1 MKDEEKARNKET
13 IVNDAAI
20 TIGETIGHVA
30 LAIWSLLYLFIV
42 GPIMFVVNLARG
54 EEKNNS
60 AVVKG
65 LRNVIP
71 KSNKKKKKVSNIKAA

>member
-42 GPIMFVVNLARG
+42 GPIMFVVNLALDHITNRSLHLTRPHHNG
-54 EEKNNS
+54 
-60 AVVKG
+60 ADPG
-65 LRNVIP
+65 
-71 KSNKKKKKVSNIKAA
+71 AAATVDGGG